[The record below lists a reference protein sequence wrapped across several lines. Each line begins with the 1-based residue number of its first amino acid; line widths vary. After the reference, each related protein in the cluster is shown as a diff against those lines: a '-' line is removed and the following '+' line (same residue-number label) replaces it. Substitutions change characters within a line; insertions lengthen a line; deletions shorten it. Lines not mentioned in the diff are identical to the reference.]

1 MIRKL
6 FSLRSSL
13 GKKSLPSDQETVNT
27 MNSSVE
33 IDSLEIL
40 VIVDNV
46 VDSLSTNPTWVE
58 PEWRGLL
65 NRGRIRVLSGSNI
78 CCGHHGLSLL
88 LQARIGESTQTL
100 LFDTG
105 AERQVFER
113 NSKILGVDFSA
124 ITDVVLSHGHWD
136 HAGGMEV
143 AVEHIVENRGAGHVN
158 CYMHPGMFFQR
169 GSTLPSGVIF
179 PMESIPT
186 REDLNKLGAKVIC
199 TDQPQFIGNGAF
211 YLSGEIPRVTTYEK
225 GLINQVRRLND
236 GANWEPDPLVMD
248 ERYVSV
254 NLKGRGQFIFSACSH
269 AGIINVLKHARNT
282 FPHAPPFAIMG
293 GLHLSGPTEAIIPET
308 IADMA
313 QFGLELLAPGH
324 CTGWRAIS
332 AMEQAFNDR
341 VVPLAVGKRFVV

>member
-1 MIRKL
+1 
-6 FSLRSSL
+6 
-13 GKKSLPSDQETVNT
+13 

-33 IDSLEIL
+33 VDSLEIL

-46 VDSLSTNPTWVE
+46 VDPLSTNPPWVE
-58 PEWRGLL
+58 PEILGLL
-65 NRGRIRVLSGSNI
+65 NRGRIRMLSGSSI

-88 LQARIGESTQTL
+88 LKAQIGDVTQTL

-105 AERQVFER
+105 AERQNFER
-113 NSKILGVDFSA
+113 NSKILDVDFSA
-124 ITDVVLSHGHWD
+124 ITDIVLSHGHWD

-143 AVEHIVENRGAGHVN
+143 AVEQIVESRGSGHVN

-169 GSTLPSGVIF
+169 GMTLPSGVIF
-179 PMESIPT
+179 PHGSIPT
-186 REDLNKLGAKVIC
+186 IEDLSRLGAKVIC
-199 TDQPQFIGNGAF
+199 TDQAQFIGNGAF
-211 YLSGEIPRVTTYEK
+211 YLSGEIPRVTPYEK
-225 GLINQVRRLND
+225 GMPTQVRRLNND
-236 GANWEPDPLVMD
+236 AKWEPDPLLMD

-282 FPHAPPFAIMG
+282 FPDAAPFAIMG
-293 GLHLSGPTEAIIPET
+293 GLHLSGSTEAIIPET

-313 QFGLELLAPGH
+313 QFGLDLLAPGH

-332 AMEQAFNDR
+332 AMEHAFKDK
-341 VVPLAVGKRFVV
+341 VIPLAVGKRFDQ

>member
-1 MIRKL
+1 
-6 FSLRSSL
+6 
-13 GKKSLPSDQETVNT
+13 

-33 IDSLEIL
+33 VDSLEIL
-40 VIVDNV
+40 VIVDNI

-88 LQARIGESTQTL
+88 LQARIGDSTQTL

-105 AERQVFER
+105 AEGQIFER

-186 REDLNKLGAKVIC
+186 GEDLRKLGAKVIC

-211 YLSGEIPRVTTYEK
+211 YLSGEIPRVTSYEK

-293 GLHLSGPTEAIIPET
+293 GLHLSGSTEAIIPET

>member
-1 MIRKL
+1 
-6 FSLRSSL
+6 
-13 GKKSLPSDQETVNT
+13 
-27 MNSSVE
+27 
-33 IDSLEIL
+33 
-40 VIVDNV
+40 
-46 VDSLSTNPTWVE
+46 
-58 PEWRGLL
+58 
-65 NRGRIRVLSGSNI
+65 
-78 CCGHHGLSLL
+78 
-88 LQARIGESTQTL
+88 
-100 LFDTG
+100 
-105 AERQVFER
+105 
-113 NSKILGVDFSA
+113 
-124 ITDVVLSHGHWD
+124 
-136 HAGGMEV
+136 MEV

-211 YLSGEIPRVTTYEK
+211 YLSGEIPRVTSYEK

-332 AMEQAFNDR
+332 AMEHAFKDS
-341 VVPLAVGKRFVV
+341 VVPLAVGKRFVVLNDT

>member
-1 MIRKL
+1 
-6 FSLRSSL
+6 
-13 GKKSLPSDQETVNT
+13 

-33 IDSLEIL
+33 VDSLEIL

-88 LQARIGESTQTL
+88 LQARIGDSTQTL

-105 AERQVFER
+105 AEGQIFER

-186 REDLNKLGAKVIC
+186 GEDLSKLGAKVIC
-199 TDQPQFIGNGAF
+199 TDQPHFIGNGAF
-211 YLSGEIPRVTTYEK
+211 YLSGEIPRVTSYEK

-269 AGIINVLKHARNT
+269 AGIINVLRHARNT

-293 GLHLSGPTEAIIPET
+293 GLHLSGSTEAIIPET

>member
-1 MIRKL
+1 
-6 FSLRSSL
+6 
-13 GKKSLPSDQETVNT
+13 

-33 IDSLEIL
+33 VDSLEIL

-88 LQARIGESTQTL
+88 LQARIGDSTQTL

-105 AERQVFER
+105 AEGQIFER

-186 REDLNKLGAKVIC
+186 GEDLRKLGAKVIC

-211 YLSGEIPRVTTYEK
+211 YLSGEIPRVTSYEK

-293 GLHLSGPTEAIIPET
+293 GLHLSGSTEAIIPET